1 MIERSKYY
9 WDVNRNRDPKDWISE
24 SVINK
29 MRKTYEKKC
38 KSKNKS

>member
-9 WDVNRNRDPKDWISE
+9 WDINRNRDPKDWISK
-24 SVINK
+24 SVIDE
-29 MRKTYEKKC
+29 MRKTYEKKY